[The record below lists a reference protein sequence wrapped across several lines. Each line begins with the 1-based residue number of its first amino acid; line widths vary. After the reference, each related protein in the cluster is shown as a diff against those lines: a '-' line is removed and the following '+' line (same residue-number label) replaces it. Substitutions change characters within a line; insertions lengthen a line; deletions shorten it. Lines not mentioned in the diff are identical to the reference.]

1 MEMPMMHS
9 CLRKFYSGSS
19 QAMSFIRTSSA
30 VVIMFAAL
38 LAGCATQE
46 SAKTTEKADSA
57 ATAPAPAEPLPAAG
71 CAGNACD
78 SAPQL
83 LTGASPRYPYPAG
96 AMAQPASVRVQFVVN
111 VDGSVSEVKTLT
123 TTSKDMA
130 SEVERAVRKWKYRP
144 AMKANQPIKVILQQQ
159 FDFKP

>member
-1 MEMPMMHS
+1 MMHS
-9 CLRKFYSGSS
+9 CLRKFYSGSF
-19 QAMSFIRTSSA
+19 QTMSFIRTSSA
-30 VVIMFAAL
+30 VVTVLAAL

-46 SAKTTEKADSA
+46 TAKTAEKADAA
-57 ATAPAPAEPLPAAG
+57 ATVPAASSALPAAG
-71 CAGNACD
+71 CAGDACD

-96 AMAQPASVRVQFVVN
+96 ALAQPASVRVQFVVN
-111 VDGSVSEVKTLT
+111 VDGSVGEVKTLT

-130 SEVERAVRKWKYRP
+130 GEVERAVRKWKYRP

>member
-1 MEMPMMHS
+1 
-9 CLRKFYSGSS
+9 
-19 QAMSFIRTSSA
+19 
-30 VVIMFAAL
+30 
-38 LAGCATQE
+38 
-46 SAKTTEKADSA
+46 
-57 ATAPAPAEPLPAAG
+57 
-71 CAGNACD
+71 
-78 SAPQL
+78 
-83 LTGASPRYPYPAG
+83 
-96 AMAQPASVRVQFVVN
+96 MAQPASVRVQFVVN